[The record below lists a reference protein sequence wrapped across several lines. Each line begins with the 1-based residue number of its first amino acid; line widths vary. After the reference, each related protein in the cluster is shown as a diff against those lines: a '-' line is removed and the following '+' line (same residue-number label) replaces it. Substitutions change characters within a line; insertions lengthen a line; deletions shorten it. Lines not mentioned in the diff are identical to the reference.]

1 MSETINLGGGEALAR
16 MLDAQGARRAFG
28 MGGFQLLPYYDA
40 LSRGTGPSHVLI
52 KDERDG
58 AFMADAYARVTNT
71 PGICDGTLGPG
82 VTNLITGLA
91 ESYGAGVPVI
101 AIAGEVNSM
110 IAGRGATQESAQLAM
125 VAPTVKEAI
134 RVDRIERVP
143 ELVRHAY
150 AVATAGRP
158 GPVLLNVAE
167 DVTHGSFDFPLDDL
181 IPDPAV
187 GALPGRRTRGDS
199 DDVDAVA
206 ALLAGAE
213 RPVLL
218 VGGGIHLSGGYE
230 ELRVLVERFD
240 LPVAT
245 TISGKGAISERH
257 PLAVGV
263 FGRYSRIANDLLA
276 EADALVVIGCKLGE
290 IATNRWSLLPEGVR
304 VAQIDVDP
312 TTIGRNVRAEIGV
325 WADAKLA
332 LADLAT
338 ALADRPKSDRTA
350 YLAEIDGRRVAW
362 FEEHEARR
370 NAAEEP
376 IHQARMLLELN
387 RAIPEDGVLVADGGF
402 AAHWSALYW
411 ETPRAGRHYIANR
424 GHASIGYGLPGA
436 LGAALGADGRKVVG
450 LVGDGGLGM
459 SIGELETAV
468 RLGSD
473 VVIVVVDNQASGYVK
488 ALQHALFE
496 DRFQSVDCVAV
507 DYAAVASEFGLHAE
521 RVEDPALLG
530 AAFERAFT
538 TPGPALVD
546 VVVTRDPAG
555 MLPAA
560 DPRTR
565 DREKQAAV

>member
-1 MSETINLGGGEALAR
+1 
-16 MLDAQGARRAFG
+16 
-28 MGGFQLLPYYDA
+28 
-40 LSRGTGPSHVLI
+40 
-52 KDERDG
+52 
-58 AFMADAYARVTNT
+58 
-71 PGICDGTLGPG
+71 
-82 VTNLITGLA
+82 
-91 ESYGAGVPVI
+91 
-101 AIAGEVNSM
+101 M

-181 IPDPAV
+181 TPDPAV
-187 GALPGRRTRGDS
+187 GELPGRRIRGDS

-213 RPVLL
+213 RPLLL

-230 ELRVLVERFD
+230 ELRALVESFD

-245 TISGKGAISERH
+245 TISGKGALSERH

-276 EADALVVIGCKLGE
+276 DADALVVIGCKLGE
-290 IATNRWSLLPEGVR
+290 IATNRWSLLPAGVR

-338 ALADRPKSDRTA
+338 ALAERPRPDRAA
-350 YLAEIDGRRVAW
+350 YLAEIDDRRAAW
-362 FEEHEARR
+362 LEEHEARR

-387 RAIPEDGVLVADGGF
+387 RAIPEDGILVADGGF

-496 DRFQSVDCVAV
+496 DRFQSVDCVPV
-507 DYAAVASEFGLHAE
+507 DYAAVAAEFGLHAE

-530 AAFERAFT
+530 GAFERAFA

>member
-1 MSETINLGGGEALAR
+1 
-16 MLDAQGARRAFG
+16 
-28 MGGFQLLPYYDA
+28 
-40 LSRGTGPSHVLI
+40 
-52 KDERDG
+52 
-58 AFMADAYARVTNT
+58 
-71 PGICDGTLGPG
+71 
-82 VTNLITGLA
+82 
-91 ESYGAGVPVI
+91 
-101 AIAGEVNSM
+101 
-110 IAGRGATQESAQLAM
+110 
-125 VAPTVKEAI
+125 
-134 RVDRIERVP
+134 
-143 ELVRHAY
+143 
-150 AVATAGRP
+150 
-158 GPVLLNVAE
+158 
-167 DVTHGSFDFPLDDL
+167 
-181 IPDPAV
+181 
-187 GALPGRRTRGDS
+187 
-199 DDVDAVA
+199 
-206 ALLAGAE
+206 
-213 RPVLL
+213 
-218 VGGGIHLSGGYE
+218 
-230 ELRVLVERFD
+230 
-240 LPVAT
+240 
-245 TISGKGAISERH
+245 
-257 PLAVGV
+257 
-263 FGRYSRIANDLLA
+263 
-276 EADALVVIGCKLGE
+276 
-290 IATNRWSLLPEGVR
+290 VR

-338 ALADRPKSDRTA
+338 ALADRPRPDRAA
-350 YLAEIDGRRVAW
+350 YLAEIDDRRAAW
-362 FEEHEARR
+362 LEEHEARR

-387 RAIPEDGVLVADGGF
+387 RAIPEDGILVADGGF

-496 DRFQSVDCVAV
+496 DRFQSVDCVPV
-507 DYAAVASEFGLHAE
+507 DYAAVAAEFGLHAE

-530 AAFERAFT
+530 GAFERAFA

>member
-40 LSRGTGPSHVLI
+40 LSRRARPSHVLI

-71 PGICDGTLGPG
+71 PGVCDGTLGPG

-181 IPDPAV
+181 TPDPAV
-187 GALPGRRTRGDS
+187 GELPGRRTRGDS

-206 ALLAGAE
+206 ALLAEAE
-213 RPVLL
+213 RPLLL
-218 VGGGIHLSGGYE
+218 VGGGIHLSAGYE
-230 ELRVLVERFD
+230 ELQALVERFD

-276 EADALVVIGCKLGE
+276 AADALVVVGCKLGE
-290 IATNRWSLLPEGVR
+290 IATNRWSLLPAGVR

-312 TTIGRNVRAEIGV
+312 TTIGRNVRAEVGV

-332 LADLAT
+332 LADLAA
-338 ALADRPKSDRTA
+338 ALADRPESDRAA
-350 YLAEIDGRRVAW
+350 YLAEIDDRCAAW
-362 FEEHEARR
+362 LEEHEARR
-370 NAAEEP
+370 NAADQP

-473 VVIVVVDNQASGYVK
+473 IVIVVVDNQASGYVK

-496 DRFQSVDCVAV
+496 DRFQSVDCVPV
-507 DYAAVASEFGLHAE
+507 DYAAVAAEFGLHAE

-530 AAFERAFT
+530 GAFERAFA

-565 DREKQAAV
+565 SREKQAAV

>member
-16 MLDAQGARRAFG
+16 MLDVQGARRAFG

-40 LSRGTGPSHVLI
+40 LARGAGPSHVLI

-71 PGICDGTLGPG
+71 PGVCDGTLGPG

-181 IPDPAV
+181 TPDPAV
-187 GALPGRRTRGDS
+187 GELPGRRIRGDS

-213 RPVLL
+213 RPLLL

-230 ELRVLVERFD
+230 ELRALVESFD

-245 TISGKGAISERH
+245 TISGKGALSERH

-276 EADALVVIGCKLGE
+276 DADALVVIGCKLGE
-290 IATNRWSLLPEGVR
+290 IATNRWSLLPAGVR

-338 ALADRPKSDRTA
+338 ALAERPRPDRAA
-350 YLAEIDGRRVAW
+350 YLAEIDDRRAAW
-362 FEEHEARR
+362 LEEHEARR

-387 RAIPEDGVLVADGGF
+387 RAIPEDGILVADGGF

-496 DRFQSVDCVAV
+496 DRFQSVDCVPV
-507 DYAAVASEFGLHAE
+507 DYAAVAAEFGLHAE

-530 AAFERAFT
+530 GAFERAFA

>member
-40 LSRGTGPSHVLI
+40 LARGAGPSHVLI

-71 PGICDGTLGPG
+71 PGVCDGTLGPG

-181 IPDPAV
+181 TPDPAV
-187 GALPGRRTRGDS
+187 GELPGRRIRGDS

-206 ALLAGAE
+206 ALLAEAE
-213 RPVLL
+213 RPLLL

-230 ELRVLVERFD
+230 ELRALVERFD

-245 TISGKGAISERH
+245 TISGKGALSERH

-276 EADALVVIGCKLGE
+276 DADALVVIGCKLGE
-290 IATNRWSLLPEGVR
+290 IATNRWSLLPAGVR

-338 ALADRPKSDRTA
+338 ALAERPRPDRAA
-350 YLAEIDGRRVAW
+350 YLAEIDDRRAAW
-362 FEEHEARR
+362 LEEHEARR

-387 RAIPEDGVLVADGGF
+387 RAIPEDGILVADGGF

-473 VVIVVVDNQASGYVK
+473 IVIVVVDNQASGYVK

-496 DRFQSVDCVAV
+496 DRFQSVDCVPV
-507 DYAAVASEFGLHAE
+507 DYAAVAAEFGLHAE

-530 AAFERAFT
+530 GAFERAFA

>member
-1 MSETINLGGGEALAR
+1 
-16 MLDAQGARRAFG
+16 
-28 MGGFQLLPYYDA
+28 
-40 LSRGTGPSHVLI
+40 
-52 KDERDG
+52 
-58 AFMADAYARVTNT
+58 
-71 PGICDGTLGPG
+71 
-82 VTNLITGLA
+82 
-91 ESYGAGVPVI
+91 
-101 AIAGEVNSM
+101 M

-181 IPDPAV
+181 TPDPAV
-187 GALPGRRTRGDS
+187 GELPGRRIRGDS
-199 DDVDAVA
+199 DDVDAAA

-213 RPVLL
+213 RPLLL

-230 ELRVLVERFD
+230 ELRALVESFD

-245 TISGKGAISERH
+245 TISGKGALSERH

-276 EADALVVIGCKLGE
+276 DADALVVIGCKLGE
-290 IATNRWSLLPEGVR
+290 IATNRWSLLPAGVR

-338 ALADRPKSDRTA
+338 ALADRPRPDRAA
-350 YLAEIDGRRVAW
+350 YLAEIDDRRAAW
-362 FEEHEARR
+362 LEEHEARR

-387 RAIPEDGVLVADGGF
+387 RAIPEDGILVADGGF

-473 VVIVVVDNQASGYVK
+473 IVIVVVDNQASGYVK

-496 DRFQSVDCVAV
+496 DRFQSVDCVPV
-507 DYAAVASEFGLHAE
+507 DYAAVAAEFGLHAE

-530 AAFERAFT
+530 GAFERAFA